1 MVANAILAAVKIG
14 ALGEGDGLLSV
25 AVVKDALLWER
36 GMPLVAEAM
45 PLTGDTVS
53 KPSGIR
59 ANRPERPPLLR
70 RKFSQLIL
78 FDRSPYLLLFPFP

>member
-1 MVANAILAAVKIG
+1 MAANAILAAVKIG
-14 ALGEGDGLLSV
+14 ALGEEIGLLSV

-53 KPSGIR
+53 NPRESEQIAWKDCLCYEES
-59 ANRPERPPLLR
+59 
-70 RKFSQLIL
+70 
-78 FDRSPYLLLFPFP
+78 SPN